1 MIKISKRAQEMPA
14 SPLRKLVGV
23 AEERKKQGIKV
34 YHLNI
39 GQPDI
44 KTPKIYFDSIKK
56 FIENPV
62 AYAPSQGRS
71 EINLA
76 WQKYFST
83 VGIKLSE
90 KEIISTSGGSEGLI
104 LAMCAVADPGEEILA
119 FEPFYTNYNGF
130 GSIGGIKIKAVTLS
144 IKDGF
149 HLPADR
155 DIEKNI
161 SKRTKAIIF
170 TNPSNPTGTVFSKK
184 ELQRLV
190 RLVKKH
196 NLFVI
201 ADETYR
207 EFSFTGEQCFSLMR
221 FPEVK
226 NQVVL
231 VDSASKRFNVCGA
244 RIGVLASHNPD
255 IIQSVFKFCMA
266 RLSVSTIEQLAVAP
280 ILHHSKK
287 IIAPVVKEYRK
298 RRDVVYEGLKQ
309 IKGAVFS
316 KPEGAF
322 YVIVGLPIKSS
333 EHFAKWLIEEFSY
346 QGETV
351 LLAPAPGF
359 YATKGLGK
367 NEVRIAYVL
376 NTKALQRALY
386 IVKKALEVYNKKN
399 LIIN

>member
-1 MIKISKRAQEMPA
+1 MPA

-23 AEERKKQGIKV
+23 AEARKKQGIKV

-44 KTPKIYFDSIKK
+44 KTPKIYFDFLKK
-56 FIENPV
+56 FAENPV

-83 VGIKLSE
+83 VGIKLTE
-90 KEIISTSGGSEGLI
+90 KEIITTSGGSEGLI

-130 GSIGGIKIKAVTLS
+130 GAIGGITVKAVTLD
-144 IKDGF
+144 IKNGF
-149 HLPADR
+149 HLPPDKE
-155 DIEKNI
+155 IEKKI
-161 SKRTKAIIF
+161 TKKTKAIIF
-170 TNPSNPTGTVFSKK
+170 TNPSNPTGTVFTKK

-190 RLVKKH
+190 RLAKKH

-207 EFSFTGEQCFSLMR
+207 EFSFTGEKCFSLMR
-221 FPEVK
+221 FPEIK
-226 NQVVL
+226 NQVIL

-244 RIGVLASHNPD
+244 RIGCLVSHNQE

-266 RLSVSTIEQLAVAP
+266 RLSVSTIEQLAIAP
-280 ILHHSKK
+280 ILSNSKK
-287 IIAPVVKEYRK
+287 YIAPVVEEYRK
-298 RRDVVYEGLKQ
+298 RRDVVYQCLKQ
-309 IKGAVFS
+309 IKGATFS

-322 YVIVGLPIKSS
+322 YVIMGLPIESS
-333 EHFAKWLIEEFSY
+333 EHFAKWLIDEYEY

-386 IVKKALEVYNKKN
+386 IVKKALEVYNSKN
-399 LIIN
+399 FKL

>member
-1 MIKISKRAQEMPA
+1 MKISKRAQAMPA

-23 AEERKKQGIKV
+23 AEARKKQGIKV

-44 KTPKIYFDSIKK
+44 KTPKIYFDFLKK
-56 FIENPV
+56 FAENPV
-62 AYAPSQGRS
+62 AYAPSQGRK
-71 EINLA
+71 EINIA

-83 VGIKLSE
+83 VGIKLNE
-90 KEIISTSGGSEGLI
+90 KEIITTSGGSEGLI

-130 GSIGGIKIKAVTLS
+130 GAIGGIKVKAVTLD

-149 HLPADR
+149 HLPSDQA
-155 DIEKNI
+155 IEKKI
-161 SKRTKAIIF
+161 TKKTKAIIF
-170 TNPSNPTGTVFSKK
+170 TNPSNPTGTVFTKA
-184 ELQRLV
+184 ELQRIV
-190 RLVKKH
+190 KIAKKH
-196 NLFVI
+196 NLFII

-207 EFSFTGEQCFSLMR
+207 EFSFTGEKCFSLMS
-221 FPEVK
+221 FPTAKELVI
-226 NQVVL
+226 L

-244 RIGVLASHNPD
+244 RIGCVASHNTE
-255 IIQSVFKFCMA
+255 IMQAVFKFCMA
-266 RLSVSTIEQLAVAP
+266 RLSVSTIEQLALAP
-280 ILHHSKK
+280 IISNSKK
-287 IIAPVVKEYRK
+287 FIAPVVKEYKK
-298 RRDVVYEGLKQ
+298 RRDVVYRGLLQ
-309 IKGAVFS
+309 IKGAIFS

-346 QGETV
+346 EGETV

-359 YATKGLGK
+359 YATPGYGK

-376 NTKALQRALY
+376 NSTALQRALY
-386 IVKKALEVYNKKN
+386 LVKKALEVYNK
-399 LIIN
+399 